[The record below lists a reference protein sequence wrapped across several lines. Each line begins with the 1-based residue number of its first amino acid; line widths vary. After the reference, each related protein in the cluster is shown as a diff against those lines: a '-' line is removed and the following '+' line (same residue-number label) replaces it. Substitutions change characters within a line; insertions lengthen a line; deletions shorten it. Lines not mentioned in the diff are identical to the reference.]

1 MDLPDFNGVRVKAKI
16 DTGARTSAIHAWKIR
31 QFDRDGEAWVKFSL
45 HPNQRNMKLAIPCEA
60 RIHDE
65 REIRSSNGQ
74 LQKRFV
80 IRTRLKL
87 GSRTWPIDLTLGQRD
102 EMGFRM
108 LLGRTAMGG
117 RTLVDPSASFL
128 CGR

>member
-1 MDLPDFNGVRVKAKI
+1 VDLPDFNGVRVKAKI

>member
-1 MDLPDFNGVRVKAKI
+1 VELPDCAGVRVKAKI
-16 DTGARTSAIHAWKIR
+16 DTGARTSAIHAWKIKA
-31 QFDRDGEAWVKFSL
+31 FDRDGEPWVKFSL
-45 HPNQRNMKLAIPCEA
+45 HPNQRDKKLAIPCEA

-74 LQKRFV
+74 LQTRFV

-87 GSRTWPIDLTLGQRD
+87 GNRTWPIDLTLSQRD

-117 RTLVDPSASFL
+117 RTLIDPSASFL